1 MTGADGASAS
11 VAIETIAT
19 AGTGTGG
26 LFFHILSYLQ
36 YSEFFDRNYVCF
48 WGVGGGESL
57 FIFGGYRYRISNI
70 LFA

>member
-26 LFFHILSYLQ
+26 LFFHILSYVQ

-48 WGVGGGESL
+48 RGVGGGI
-57 FIFGGYRYRISNI
+57 FIYFGGGGVPVLYI
-70 LFA
+70 